1 MSMKSYSEAM
11 YWMEDKSWFVVNEEM
26 DRFELTR
33 MAPPRAI
40 DSFRMWLRQNDLP
53 EDPLP
58 INYHREETAE
68 V

>member
-1 MSMKSYSEAM
+1 MKSWSEAM
-11 YWMEDKSWFVVNEEM
+11 YWATDKDWYVINHET

-33 MAPPRAI
+33 LAPPRAI
-40 DSFRMWLRQNDLP
+40 DSFRLYLRENNLP

-58 INYHREETAE
+58 INYHREEVAE

>member
-1 MSMKSYSEAM
+1 MKSYSEAM
-11 YWMEDKSWFVVNEEM
+11 YWRTNEDWFVVNYEQE
-26 DRFELTR
+26 RFELTR

-40 DSFRMWLRQNDLP
+40 DSFRLYLRENNLP

-58 INYHREETAE
+58 INYHREEVAE